1 MQQSPAVRQPADQLS
16 GTRREFQPS
25 DNPELS
31 DRGEHRRMV
40 GAEDERLGLLLRA
53 IRRRTG
59 RRQSDVAKIANVPRR
74 DVILIEAGRAGS
86 VPVDRLRR
94 VFAAMDARVRVTAW
108 WWNGAAADRLLDERH
123 AALVERALAVM
134 RMRGWQ
140 TAVEVTFSEWGER
153 GSIDILGG
161 HRASRALAV
170 GEVKTVLGSIEETN
184 RMLDIKE
191 RFAPRLAT
199 TRFGWTPES
208 IGRLLILPADSTV
221 RRTIARHALTM
232 DSVYPARSREVRAWL
247 RRPESSLSGLWFLS
261 EMRRANPVKG

>member
-1 MQQSPAVRQPADQLS
+1 MQQSAAVRQSADQLS
-16 GTRREFQPS
+16 ATRRGFHPS
-25 DNPELS
+25 DNSELS
-31 DRGEHRRMV
+31 DPGEHRRMV

-59 RRQSDVAKIANVPRR
+59 KRQSDVAKIANVPRR

-94 VFAAMDARVRVTAW
+94 VFAAMDARVRVTA

-170 GEVKTVLGSIEETN
+170 CEVKTVLGSIEETN

-232 DSVYPARSREVRAWL
+232 ESVYPARSRQVRAWL
-247 RRPESSLSGLWFLS
+247 RRPEGSLSGLWFLS
-261 EMRRANPVKG
+261 EVRRANPVKG